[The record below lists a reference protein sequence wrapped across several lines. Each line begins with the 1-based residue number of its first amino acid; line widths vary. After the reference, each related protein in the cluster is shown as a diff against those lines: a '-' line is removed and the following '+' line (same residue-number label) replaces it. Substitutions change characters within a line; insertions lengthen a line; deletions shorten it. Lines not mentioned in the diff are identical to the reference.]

1 MKDCIINGN
10 CIEVMARIPEKSI
23 DLILC
28 DLPYG
33 VTQNKADVILPF
45 SELWAQ
51 YNRII
56 KDNGAILLFGQGL
69 FFIDLVNSNRK
80 MYRYDLVW
88 NKELISGFLN
98 AKKMPLRQHEQIA
111 VFYKKLPTYNPQFT
125 EGQPLHSRG
134 SLLKRR
140 KNNNYGSFED
150 VGDER
155 KGSKDKYPTSIL
167 KFKKPHPS
175 VCVHPTQK
183 PIPLLE
189 NLIKTYTN
197 PGDTVLD
204 NCMGS
209 GSTIFAAI
217 NTERHY
223 IGIDINEAYCK
234 SVQEKLK

>member
-1 MKDCIINGN
+1 MIDCIINGD
-10 CIEVMARIPEKSI
+10 CIEVMAQIPAKSI

-33 VTQNKADVILPF
+33 VTQNKADTIIPF
-45 SELWAQ
+45 ADLWEQ

-56 KDNGAILLFGQGL
+56 KDSGAILLFGQGL
-69 FFIDLVNSNRK
+69 FFIDLINSNRK

-134 SLLKRR
+134 YLKNKR
-140 KNNNYGSFED
+140 KNNNYGEFAD
-150 VGDER
+150 VGDSR
-155 KGSKDKYPTSIL
+155 KGCKDKYPTSIL

-183 PIPLLE
+183 PVPLLE
-189 NLIKTYTN
+189 YLIKTYTN
-197 PGDTVLD
+197 PGDIVLD

-223 IGIDINEAYCK
+223 IGIDINESYCR
-234 SVQEKLK
+234 SVQEKI